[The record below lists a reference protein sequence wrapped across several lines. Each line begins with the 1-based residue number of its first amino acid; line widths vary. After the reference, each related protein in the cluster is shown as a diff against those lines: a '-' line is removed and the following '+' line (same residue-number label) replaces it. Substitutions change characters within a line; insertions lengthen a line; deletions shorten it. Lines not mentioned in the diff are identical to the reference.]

1 MPSSMTHSYFAVDVY
16 NKLNDQSKYKIE
28 GYVNK
33 LKTYSLSTDP
43 YMFYNLFIGK
53 KNKKV
58 ANIQKISHTTKT
70 KEYFINM
77 IKYIINN
84 NLENDKEIIS
94 YLYGSISHYFLD
106 KTIHPFIFYKTGI
119 FNKNSKSTYKY
130 NALHEEMEYYID
142 IYMIY
147 NREKTIPKNYK
158 IYKDI
163 FNIDKLGIELSKMI
177 DTIMKET
184 YDVDNAA
191 LIYTKSLKDMYIFNK
206 IFNYDKTGIK
216 KKIYKLI
223 DYIQPN
229 KFIKKQELSFNVEY
243 DKKIHYLNLD
253 KKEWNHPCDINESY
267 NYSFIE
273 LYMIALKQCVN
284 CINDITKMIDNK
296 KINNKII
303 NKHFD
308 NSSYLTG
315 KDCNDDNEI
324 KYFEF

>member
-16 NKLNDQSKYKIE
+16 NKLDDKSKLKIE
-28 GYVNK
+28 GNINNY
-33 LKTYSLSTDP
+33 KTYSLGTDP

-53 KNKKV
+53 KNKEV
-58 ANIQKISHTTKT
+58 SNIQKLNHTTKT
-70 KEYFINM
+70 KDYFIN
-77 IKYIINN
+77 IINYIINN
-84 NLENDKEIIS
+84 NLEENKDIIS
-94 YLYGSISHYFLD
+94 YLYGSICHYFLD
-106 KTIHPFIFYKTGI
+106 KSLHPFIIYKTGI
-119 FNKNSKSTYKY
+119 FNKNDKTTYKY
-130 NALHEEMEYYID
+130 NGLHEEMEYYID

-147 NREKTIPKNYK
+147 NREKVIPKNYK
-158 IYKDI
+158 FYKDI
-163 FNIDKLGIELSKMI
+163 FYINKLDIELSKMI
-177 DTIMKET
+177 DNVMKET
-184 YDVDNAA
+184 YDINNAS
-191 LIYTKSLKDMYIFNK
+191 LIYIKSLKNMCTFNK
-206 IFNYDKTGIK
+206 LFNYDKTGLK
-216 KKIYKLI
+216 KKIYKFI

-229 KFIKKQELSFNVEY
+229 KFIKKQELSLNVEY